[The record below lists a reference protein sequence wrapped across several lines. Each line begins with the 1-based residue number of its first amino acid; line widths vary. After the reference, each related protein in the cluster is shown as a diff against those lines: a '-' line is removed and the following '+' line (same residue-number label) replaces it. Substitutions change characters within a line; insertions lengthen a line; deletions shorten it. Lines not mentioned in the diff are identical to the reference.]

1 MASIHLSAH
10 DTIAYLESLR
20 NEQQRAV
27 LMRFFKTGPGQYG
40 EGREFLRHH
49 AHEMPRTAL
58 RYAIEQMDEEERK
71 MWLDYRIL

>member
-1 MASIHLSAH
+1 MESFHLTAH
-10 DTIAYLESLR
+10 DTIAYLESQR
-20 NEQQRAV
+20 NEKLRTI
-27 LMRFFKTGPGQYG
+27 LMRFFKTGTGQYG